1 MGTGRAPGLSP
12 PCSATCSHWPLGASG
27 PPELS
32 PWAWVGIRSG
42 DMLPGTLAPPGS
54 SWGAGTRSEL
64 RVPGYV
70 VNISQVLAA
79 MCMGC
84 GGRQYEVG
92 VN

>member
-1 MGTGRAPGLSP
+1 
-12 PCSATCSHWPLGASG
+12 
-27 PPELS
+27 
-32 PWAWVGIRSG
+32 
-42 DMLPGTLAPPGS
+42 MLPGTLAPPGS